1 MTIEQL
7 ITQKVQQL
15 PSNLKQEVLN
25 FVEFLEAKKEIA
37 SQEEMI
43 PSDEEKGWEVF
54 LNLEKDAVGSQH
66 SDISDNHDSYLYSK
80 E

>member
-7 ITQKVQQL
+7 INKKVKQL

-25 FVEFLEAKKEIA
+25 FIEFLETKQVRK
-37 SQEEMI
+37 SHEETTD
-43 PSDEEKGWEVF
+43 SNEEKAWEVF
-54 LNLEKDAVGSQH
+54 LNLEKDAIGSQY
-66 SDISDNHDSYLYSK
+66 SDISENHDSYLYSK